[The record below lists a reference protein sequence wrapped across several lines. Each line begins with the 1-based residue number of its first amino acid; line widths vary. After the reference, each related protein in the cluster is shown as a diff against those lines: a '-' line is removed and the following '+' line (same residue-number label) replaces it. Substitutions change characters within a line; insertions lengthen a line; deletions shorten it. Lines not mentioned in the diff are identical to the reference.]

1 MLELEYLERMEREL
15 LEEQLTDEWEEC
27 VILYPWEEYDFA
39 A

>member
-15 LEEQLTDEWEEC
+15 LEEQLTDEREEC